1 MMTTLGKI
9 ESQALVFDVT
19 KYDRTRLIRLLQQMK
34 RPEIEVFQ
42 VLSSQDK
49 SELQKSFEPFVR
61 RGEFKIIFVRDN

>member
-9 ESQALVFDVT
+9 DSRALVFEVT
-19 KYDRTRLIRLLQQMK
+19 KYDRPKLIKLLQQMK

-49 SELQKSFEPFVR
+49 PVLQKSFDQFAR
-61 RGEFKIIFVRDN
+61 RGEFKVIFVRDK

>member
-1 MMTTLGKI
+1 MTTLGKI
-9 ESQALVFDVT
+9 DSQALVFDVT

-49 SELQKSFEPFVR
+49 PVLQKLFDRFVLKNKY
-61 RGEFKIIFVRDN
+61 FK